1 MKKLLAIFVLAILL
15 VSVFSIT
22 ACGNNTPDSQ
32 STVSI
37 ITRSQKSK
45 QSSAEESSEE
55 VPTTQSASVGETSNN
70 STEPIASTQPS
81 QSTQP
86 QVSNE
91 PTTSVET
98 SVEPT
103 IPEDVQTVI
112 YFIQNIGT
120 VDRNNYT
127 TKINQIT
134 QAETAYE
141 NLSAVNKALVTNYS
155 VLTKAREDYD
165 NFLSEREN
173 ATLKITQ
180 FIGAVN
186 DLGAYEY
193 TQAFKDKLDNCD
205 ALYAQIPT
213 AYQAEAADAKV
224 TLDNLK
230 NRYANDKPQE
240 VKDLESAIDA
250 IGEIN
255 STNYTEKLS
264 SIEACETTYGA
275 MDPALQALVS
285 NYATLTAARQAY
297 NNCLSAAELEAQ
309 NQAKVQAFKDAVNA
323 ITYAFTPEC
332 KAQLDS
338 ALVLYNQIPSTH
350 TSYAETEK
358 ATLDGYFAQYESDKF
373 NALPEEVKSTISA
386 IEAIGTVDASNYVDK
401 ESLIVAA
408 ETAYAAL
415 SVENQ
420 ALVSNYA
427 TLTAARQT
435 FDALKAEEEANQAKV
450 ADFITK
456 VSAITAVEYS
466 TACKAQLDAAYAS
479 YNLIPSTHTSL
490 VATQKSTLDGYK
502 AQYDALEKAALDKA
516 AVDAFMAKY
525 NAVLPLGSVTA
536 TNKATFEE
544 VIATYEAL
552 TADQLAL
559 ITDATVATNIAT
571 WKTACDALKPA
582 EPVTTTMSFENDA
595 TGMTSTVAMKFVSSK
610 WGKGWQ
616 TSSNYK
622 NTTITF
628 TTDASYNNI
637 TSLSVYVM
645 SSGGGGVKYNL
656 YIGSTLAGTYSTTSS
671 GFKDERKITYSGT
684 GLSGQIKIEAITN
697 SSNRGAGIDELV
709 FTHLA

>member
-180 FIGAVN
+180 FIAAVN

-193 TQAFKDKLDNCD
+193 TQAFKDKLDDCD
-205 ALYAQIPT
+205 ALYAQIPV

-309 NQAKVQAFKDAVNA
+309 NQAKVQAFKDAVSA

-332 KAQLDS
+332 KTQLDS

-490 VATQKSTLDGYK
+490 VTTQKSTLDGYK

-571 WKTACDALKPA
+571 WKAACDALKPA

-610 WGKGWQ
+610 WAKGWQ
-616 TSSNYK
+616 TYSNYK

-645 SSGGGGVKYNL
+645 SSGGGGVKFNL

-671 GFKDERKITYSGT
+671 GFNVERKITYSGT

-697 SSNRGAGIDELV
+697 SSSRGAGIDELV